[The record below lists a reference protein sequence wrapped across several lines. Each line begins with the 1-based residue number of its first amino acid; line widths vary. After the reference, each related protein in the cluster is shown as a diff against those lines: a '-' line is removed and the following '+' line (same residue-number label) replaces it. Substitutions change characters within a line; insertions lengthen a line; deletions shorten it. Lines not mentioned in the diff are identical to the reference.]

1 MTEIIF
7 DKLPDNCKLAFIRA
21 IMATAGVESHPKP
34 HQLVFT
40 IDGFPV
46 DWEKF
51 CEAYEVH
58 IEHYV
63 SKKVEERISNLVNL
77 SKLQETVDECSKKI
91 KENSLEFLISTGL
104 TESQAYNIIYG
115 RN

>member
-21 IMATAGVESHPKP
+21 VMAAAGVESHPRP

-46 DWEKF
+46 DFEKF

-63 SKKVEERISNLVNL
+63 KKEVEKRISDLVNL
-77 SKLQETVDECSKKI
+77 NKLQEAVEECAEKI
-91 KENSLEFLISTGL
+91 KENSREFLISTGL
-104 TESQAYNIIYG
+104 TEEQACNIIYG